1 MQEIRDFKKRTA
13 KSWQEKNVL
22 RHIRKC
28 YPKKRILVAIGIY
41 TILTEVSSNC
51 NSERFQASQ
60 KTFAEMAGVSYS
72 TIRRYLNEFITLKI
86 LKKEYRKKGEAYQAN
101 IWTLLEALPMTF
113 TSVQDSEQTSKQGIE
128 QD

>member
-1 MQEIRDFKKRTA
+1 MLSQ
-13 KSWQEKNVL
+13 
-22 RHIRKC
+22 
-28 YPKKRILVAIGIY
+28 KRILVAIGIY

-51 NSERFQASQ
+51 NSGKIPSQ
-60 KTFAEMAGVSYS
+60 PKNFCRIAGVSYS
-72 TIRRYLNEFITLKI
+72 AIRRYLNEFITLKI